1 MADDQPASPGAP
13 FIPPDADTPPVP
25 PAMWRVF
32 GTKSFFRLWLAQ
44 VISSTGDW
52 IGLIAILA
60 IAARV
65 SNNSGAAVSLVMLTR
80 VLPGFLLGTV
90 GGVIIDRFD
99 RRKVMVL
106 CDVGRAGLLLMLPFV
121 GENILGLVL
130 ISLGLELMTLLW
142 GPAQAATMPHFVPEE
157 HLASANSLSL
167 AASYGTFPIASILF
181 SLLAGTATVLGRL
194 DIISAF
200 QVDQEALALMF
211 DAMTFLVS
219 AAIIWQLPFP
229 KRERAPGRRIDF
241 PDTFRDIKEGL
252 QFIGKNPLVRG
263 VIIGL
268 GFGLIGGGAMI
279 PLGPSFATEVLSGG
293 SAAFGVLMTAL
304 GFGAAFGVVTF
315 LWLQG
320 RLPRST
326 VFAAAVVGTG
336 TFLIMAASVSSLA
349 PAALFI
355 GGVGAC
361 AGTSYVTGFTVLQ
374 ENVGDDL
381 RGRIFATL
389 YTVIRLCL
397 LISLTISPLWADF
410 WDWVTSALFDN
421 QAIELGPYGYAL
433 PGVRIALWGGGLI
446 TLVAGLFAW
455 RSISRAQR
463 EDPDQE
469 ERAIEA
475 QRALADA
482 DVARVRAIEEHQLPA
497 GQVGTP
503 EVAAPQTGDAS
514 ALDAPDP
521 PPVPEVAAPQTGD
534 ASALDAPDPAPVSE
548 VSLNGASAPGADGVT
563 PGRRAAGEPTEPS
576 EPSGTPPGEAA
587 G

>member
-13 FIPPDADTPPVP
+13 FIPPDAETSPVP

-32 GTKSFFRLWLAQ
+32 GTQSFFRLWLAQ

-106 CDVGRAGLLLMLPFV
+106 CDIGRAGLLLMLPFA
-121 GENILGLVL
+121 ENILGLVL
-130 ISLGLELMTLLW
+130 ISLGLEFMTLLW
-142 GPAQAATMPHFVPEE
+142 GPAQAATVPHFVPEE

-167 AASYGTFPIASILF
+167 AASYGTFPIAAILF

-194 DIISAF
+194 DIISALE
-200 QVDQEALALMF
+200 VDQEVLALMF
-211 DAMTFLVS
+211 DAVTFLVS
-219 AAIIWQLPFP
+219 AAIVWRLPFP
-229 KRERAPGRRIDF
+229 RRERRNAGRRIDW
-241 PDTFRDIKEGL
+241 PDTFNDIKEGL
-252 QFIGKNPLVRG
+252 RFIGRNPLVRG

-279 PLGPSFATEVLSGG
+279 PLGPAFAKEVLNGG

-304 GFGAAFGVVTF
+304 GFGAAFGVVTL

-397 LISLTISPLWADF
+397 LISLTISPLWSDF
-410 WDWVTSALFDN
+410 WGWVTTELFDN
-421 QAIELGPYGYAL
+421 QKIELGPYGYAL
-433 PGVRIALWGGGLI
+433 PGVRIALWGGGII
-446 TLVAGLFAW
+446 TLGGRAVRVALDLTARSARTPSRRSAPHW
-455 RSISRAQR
+455 RSAPKPTPTSRASARRGGRRPPHADGRQR
-463 EDPDQE
+463 DDLTCQT
-469 ERAIEA
+469 
-475 QRALADA
+475 
-482 DVARVRAIEEHQLPA
+482 A
-497 GQVGTP
+497 GHRDD
-503 EVAAPQTGDAS
+503 DAS
-514 ALDAPDP
+514 AHPDGRRARTSVDDPAEADDP
-521 PPVPEVAAPQTGD
+521 PPEEATG
-534 ASALDAPDPAPVSE
+534 
-548 VSLNGASAPGADGVT
+548 
-563 PGRRAAGEPTEPS
+563 
-576 EPSGTPPGEAA
+576 
-587 G
+587 

>member
-1 MADDQPASPGAP
+1 MDDDQPASPGAP
-13 FIPPDADTPPVP
+13 FIPSDPDAPPVP
-25 PAMWRVF
+25 SAMWRVF
-32 GTKSFFRLWLAQ
+32 GTQSFFHLWLAQ
-44 VISSTGDW
+44 VISSLGDW

-80 VLPGFLLGTV
+80 VLPGFLLGTL

-106 CDVGRAGLLLMLPFV
+106 CDIGRASLLVLLPFV
-121 GENILGLVL
+121 ENILGLVL

-142 GPAQAATMPHFVPEE
+142 GPAQAATVPHFVPEE

-167 AASYGTFPIASILF
+167 AASYGTFPIASIIF

-200 QVDQEALALMF
+200 QVDQEVLALVF

-219 AAIIWQLPFP
+219 AAIIWRLPFP
-229 KRERAPGRRIDF
+229 QRSRAEGRRIDW

-252 QFIGKNPLVRG
+252 QFIGHNPLVRG

-268 GFGLIGGGAMI
+268 GFGLIGAGAMI
-279 PLGPSFATEVLSGG
+279 PLGPAFATEVLSGG

-320 RLPRST
+320 RMPRST

-397 LISLTISPLWADF
+397 LISLTISPLWSDF

-421 QAIELGPYGYAL
+421 QKIELGPYGYAL
-433 PGVRIALWGGGLI
+433 PGVRIALWGGGII

-463 EDPDQE
+463 EDPEQE
-469 ERAIEA
+469 ERAA
-475 QRALADA
+475 QALRAEADA
-482 DVARVRAIEEHQLPA
+482 DVARVRAAEEEGHHHSPD
-497 GQVGTP
+497 GQVSADDPDVPSPRDAST
-503 EVAAPQTGDAS
+503 ADGDA
-514 ALDAPDP
+514 P
-521 PPVPEVAAPQTGD
+521 PPRIAEASPGNDSTPFPADDSATDEHEATG
-534 ASALDAPDPAPVSE
+534 
-548 VSLNGASAPGADGVT
+548 
-563 PGRRAAGEPTEPS
+563 
-576 EPSGTPPGEAA
+576 
-587 G
+587 